1 MQVGSAKI
9 AILDQYLASLRVVD
23 SASTTAAPLIVASW
37 LHSLSLVIGVVC
49 CLWEMVDEVFMMWS
63 LNVTSKITEQNLI
76 VHSGKCKAAV
86 IKDYVYGIILL
97 KLTRPTGSIAQP
109 ICDSW

>member
-23 SASTTAAPLIVASW
+23 SAQLHQIVASW

-49 CLWEMVDEVFMMWS
+49 CL
-63 LNVTSKITEQNLI
+63 
-76 VHSGKCKAAV
+76 
-86 IKDYVYGIILL
+86 
-97 KLTRPTGSIAQP
+97 
-109 ICDSW
+109 